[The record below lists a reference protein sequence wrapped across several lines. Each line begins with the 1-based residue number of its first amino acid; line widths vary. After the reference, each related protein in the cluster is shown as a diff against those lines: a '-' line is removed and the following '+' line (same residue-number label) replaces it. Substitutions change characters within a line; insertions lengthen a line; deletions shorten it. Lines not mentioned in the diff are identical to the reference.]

1 MAVSRQ
7 SASRWHAGWHA
18 EGTTALQSRGP
29 MGRRPKVA
37 DDQLA
42 AIEQALVE
50 GALGHGFA
58 TDVWTLEPSAVH
70 GQGPGNR
77 TWC

>member
-1 MAVSRQ
+1 
-7 SASRWHAGWHA
+7 
-18 EGTTALQSRGP
+18 